1 MKDCKSTSQLIRE
14 FREANHTTQ
23 QAFADGVG
31 VSKITVY
38 RWEHGIAEPS
48 MEHAKGIEAVFGL
61 RLISPRN
68 QVTYDREKTSDLG
81 ICESSEAALLKDP
94 RMKVITQANQGAFAA
109 RNHALDEARGEFVIF
124 MDPDDWY
131 CDADALRTL
140 YAEAMA
146 NKVKICGG
154 EIVEMLDR
162 NTAKPLPPGHAPS
175 YRYRRGGFFEFS
187 EYQYFGW
194 YTRFIFDRV
203 MLEENGIRFP
213 PYARYQ
219 DPPFMVRAML
229 AAGRFYALKRTFYA
243 VRVEHKTINW
253 KTNGCRKLVDFMAGN
268 SDIFRMARENG
279 MDLLAKRQKENLVST
294 GMLAE
299 VLSNL
304 SVPAVRAGLAKML
317 DSMGADACID
327 VLAALQAQIAAGR
340 ANAMSAG
347 AVSLKPK
354 STKVAGVIARIVQC
368 YHDEGFIYTLKR
380 MLVLGRK

>member
-1 MKDCKSTSQLIRE
+1 M
-14 FREANHTTQ
+14 
-23 QAFADGVG
+23 
-31 VSKITVY
+31 
-38 RWEHGIAEPS
+38 
-48 MEHAKGIEAVFGL
+48 
-61 RLISPRN
+61 
-68 QVTYDREKTSDLG
+68 
-81 ICESSEAALLKDP
+81 
-94 RMKVITQANQGAFAA
+94 
-109 RNHALDEARGEFVIF
+109 
-124 MDPDDWY
+124 
-131 CDADALRTL
+131 
-140 YAEAMA
+140 
-146 NKVKICGG
+146 
-154 EIVEMLDR
+154 
-162 NTAKPLPPGHAPS
+162 
-175 YRYRRGGFFEFS
+175 
-187 EYQYFGW
+187 
-194 YTRFIFDRV
+194 
-203 MLEENGIRFP
+203 MLEENHIRFP
-213 PYARYQ
+213 PYMRYQ
-219 DPPFMVRAML
+219 DPPFMVRAMI

-317 DSMGADACID
+317 DSMGADARID